1 MDDLLSTIQSVG
13 QPQGAASSAT
23 PQAPA
28 QAQSSGFD
36 PARSYGTPSRL
47 LDNLVQVESTNGKNL
62 VNPTTGAIGPYQFLP
77 STVKMLKGQG
87 VNFDPMDMQQSR
99 AAADY
104 YIQQLKQQNGGTY
117 QGALKAYGG
126 FKNTPP
132 TAYINKVMAGVPTT
146 PGQSN
151 SGDDSQ
157 GYAGPMSDLLD
168 TLQNAKAPQAAQ
180 QQPSAPQPPQPGM
193 PTKPMTPVTAAQN
206 GSTWS
211 DIAQKGVGRLTG
223 SLLDIAGAGAR
234 LVGADDFANQA
245 AAAHQQIEKQIAAGT
260 NNSLGGKVA
269 GFVGQAAPYAAMGG
283 ASIPGAVAGGAIGG
297 AIPSIANN
305 DTGAQ
310 VVQNAAVGA
319 GLGLGAG
326 VGGKLAAKGLA
337 ALSPSLGRM
346 IGAGGDAEAGAAA
359 GGAAPTP
366 GSPSPAFAGAGGR
379 GSMGAAGTNFAD
391 QARAEGVAEPL
402 VAKIAAQEQAGTLNP
417 TAAGRHIE
425 AGSLPVP
432 VELTAG
438 QASGDIHALS
448 NEQNMRAR
456 NPALADRFNAQNG
469 QINDNL
475 TAIRDQVSPDVN
487 VPSGA
492 PTGQAIVDAYKEMD
506 APIRQNI
513 SELYAKARGADGA
526 PALVDAAPQMTAF
539 EQSIGPT
546 RFKALPAEV
555 KQIFL
560 DAKQNQVSIP
570 EGFDNAGSARPM
582 NVSDLMDIDKTL
594 SGALAGVKDGSIRH
608 DIGMLRDHIVGSDLD
623 PSSAGQDAFQAYKDA
638 QAAART
644 RFQAMDS
651 DPAYKAAVNDAAGVG
666 EPSALADDFV
676 RKFIAG
682 GKTANVQNMVQ
693 NLSNDPG
700 NAQLVASG
708 LMDHIRQQAGVD
720 LRTGTGNISQ
730 AGLNKAI
737 VNQGD
742 KLRAVLGPDASQTLE
757 KLGNVARY
765 TQEQPRGSYVNN
777 SNTAV
782 TLMGHAGSLV
792 KGGIER
798 GVNAVI
804 PGAGL
809 GSWGREALAASANAK
824 NVRQSLE
831 LGAGLKGLDRL
842 R

>member
-1 MDDLLSTIQSVG
+1 MDDLLATL
-13 QPQGAASSAT
+13 QGATSGG
-23 PQAPA
+23 QAPA
-28 QAQSSGFD
+28 SPTAPASAPSSSGFD
-36 PARSYGTPSRL
+36 PTKTYGTPSRM
-47 LDNLVQVESTNGKNL
+47 LDNLVQVESSNGKNL
-62 VNPTTGAIGPYQFLP
+62 VNPTTGAMGPYQFLP
-77 STVKMLKGQG
+77 STVAMLKKQG
-87 VNFDPMDMQQSR
+87 VTFDPMDMQQSR

-132 TAYINKVMAGVPTT
+132 TSYINKVMAGVPTT
-146 PGQSN
+146 PGQTN
-151 SGDDSQ
+151 SGDQPAPDQ
-157 GYAGPMSDLLD
+157 GPMSDLFA
-168 TLQNAKAPQAAQ
+168 TIQAGPKQAPQAQA
-180 QQPSAPQPPQPGM
+180 PAPQAPATGM
-193 PTKPMTPVTAAQN
+193 PTKPMTPVTASQN

-234 LVGADDFANQA
+234 LIGANDFANQA
-245 AAAHQQIEKQIAAGT
+245 QAAHQQIEQQIAAGT
-260 NNSLGGKVA
+260 NNSLAGKVA

-283 ASIPGAVAGGAIGG
+283 ASIPGAIAGGAVGG
-297 AIPSIANN
+297 AIPAIANN
-305 DTGAQ
+305 ETGAS
-310 VVQNAAVGA
+310 VVQNAALGA
-319 GLGLGAG
+319 GLGLG
-326 VGGKLAAKGLA
+326 GGLAAKGIGALA
-337 ALSPSLGRM
+337 APVGRALG
-346 IGAGGDAEAGAAA
+346 IGEEAGIPAAA
-359 GGAAPTP
+359 GAV
-366 GSPSPAFAGAGGR
+366 PSGAGGR

-391 QARAEGVAEPL
+391 QAAAEGVPQAI
-402 VAKIAAQEQAGTLNP
+402 VSKIAAAEQSGTINA

-438 QASGDIHALS
+438 QASGDIHLLS
-448 NEQNMRAR
+448 NEQNMRAK
-456 NPALADRFNAQNG
+456 NPALGDRFNAQNG

-513 SELYAKARGADGA
+513 NDLYAKARGNDGA
-526 PALVDAAPQMTAF
+526 PALVDAAPQMAAF
-539 EQSIGPT
+539 EKDIGPT
-546 RFKALPAEV
+546 RFNALPARV
-555 KQIFL
+555 QQIFT
-560 DAKQNQVSIP
+560 DAKNNVISLP
-570 EGFDNAGSARPM
+570 AAFDQSAGSTRPM
-582 NVSDLMDIDKTL
+582 TVSDLMDIDKTL
-594 SGALAGVKDGSIRH
+594 SGALADVKDGTVRH
-608 DIGMLRDHIVGSDLD
+608 DIGILRDKIIGSNLD
-623 PSSAGQDAFQAYKDA
+623 PSSAGTEAFTAYKDA

-644 RFQAMDS
+644 RFQAMDA

-676 RKFIAG
+676 RKYVAG
-682 GKTANVQNMVQ
+682 GKTANVQNMMR

-708 LMDHIRQQAGVD
+708 LMDHIRAQAGVD

-742 KLRAVLGPDASQTLE
+742 KLSAVLGPQASQTLE

-782 TLMGHAGSLV
+782 TLMGHAGNLAKSA
-792 KGGIER
+792 IER
-798 GVNAVI
+798 GVNAVV

-831 LGAGLKGLDRL
+831 LGAGLSQKGLDRL